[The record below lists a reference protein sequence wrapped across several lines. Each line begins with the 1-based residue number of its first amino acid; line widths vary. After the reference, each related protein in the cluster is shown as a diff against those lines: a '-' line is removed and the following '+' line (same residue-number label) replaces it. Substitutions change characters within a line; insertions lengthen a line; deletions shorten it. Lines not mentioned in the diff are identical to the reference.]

1 MSTAKSSTVILTAL
15 LALGASFPQDAHAK
29 SRSKK
34 HRDSQTAAQQDS
46 PDSGASSTTASAPSS
61 APPAAQTR
69 ESEPSASPSSG
80 SDSSAPAGT
89 VGSSTSDKV
98 GRFMAN
104 FKIGPALG
112 AHNAGHQ
119 GAIVLDLGWSV
130 LPNKNA
136 YLLLPLQFHFA
147 QGGGAVILP
156 VGFQYDIGIAKVPG
170 LYLYPRLSIGYAA
183 FIASAEGQTVTSHFG
198 VLTPE
203 FGAKYV
209 FKGRWN
215 LGGEIFSLPIFFT
228 NGGAAVQYRILL
240 SAGVNF

>member
-1 MSTAKSSTVILTAL
+1 MSTVKSSTVILTAV
-15 LALGASFPQDAHAK
+15 LALGASFAQDAHAK

-34 HRDSQTAAQQDS
+34 HRDAQASAQPDAQESGAKSAAPAAQPSES
-46 PDSGASSTTASAPSS
+46 PAAQARGSEPAAQSSSSDSSTTA
-61 APPAAQTR
+61 
-69 ESEPSASPSSG
+69 
-80 SDSSAPAGT
+80 APAGSAT
-89 VGSSTSDKV
+89 NDKV

-104 FKIGPALG
+104 FKIGPAFG

-170 LYLYPRLSIGYAA
+170 LYLYPRLSLGYAA

-215 LGGEIFSLPIFFT
+215 FGGEIFSLPIFFAK
-228 NGGAAVQYRILL
+228 GGAAVQYRILL